1 MNLLYIIF
9 TLVLDGRPHNPTGH
23 PALPPARPTPDPTG
37 IPDSNE
43 QSITTLNYINFKDVN
58 YQTRFMG
65 IDDRYPV
72 GLYDPDE
79 FIRIAK
85 LIDSFEKLKKV
96 ERIVK
101 NNEFIEDIKKDP
113 LINDILEPF
122 GLAPNEIGQFKIKS
136 GGLFDDW
143 ERNI

>member
-9 TLVLDGRPHNPTGH
+9 SLVLDVGPHYPTGH
-23 PALPPARPTPDPTG
+23 PALPPSTPSEMPSAIPTSDPTG
-37 IPDSNE
+37 
-43 QSITTLNYINFKDVN
+43 TTNSLSYLNLKDVN
-58 YQTRFMG
+58 YQTKFEG

-85 LIDSFEKLKKV
+85 LIDSFEKLSKIRQMV
-96 ERIVK
+96 Q
-101 NNEFIEDIKKDP
+101 NNEFVED
-113 LINDILEPF
+113 INDILGPF
-122 GLAPNEIGQFKIKS
+122 DLGINEIGQFKIKS